1 MKKLVLIF
9 VCAFST
15 PVGAEQNAC
24 PVSLPIAVE
33 AKLLPVLDAR
43 DVASRKNDWWDK
55 GYEKAFTALLEAKD
69 EASKEARVA
78 LMDYYVGEAYGEE
91 LVCAVALDG
100 GKATSLLELYS
111 SCDIKPTHSTVPR
124 NRTLPLRGYALE
136 MLKKGLVKES
146 CTYE

>member
-1 MKKLVLIF
+1 M
-9 VCAFST
+9 
-15 PVGAEQNAC
+15 
-24 PVSLPIAVE
+24 VSVSKSLT
-33 AKLLPVLDAR
+33 D
-43 DVASRKNDWWDK
+43 SGRKNDWWDK
-55 GYEKAFTALLEAKD
+55 GYEKAFSSLLNAKD